1 MENIKTNLAPKSK
14 YPYKPPVSGEI
25 AIIASNIRTLDD
37 NGYIIKETF
46 RQLLECNFNTAVLH
60 GNIDDSSKK
69 DTLTTYLGYAKNEDP
84 IINILANCYFFD
96 LGGKNPENGIKQAEA
111 FVEFFKNEHT
121 YTDKKGDVVSN
132 NASVIKGWVLKDEPT
147 QDQLSQT
154 EYGYNLKSIYDYIL
168 GNDPQQRPVQINLV
182 GWFNH
187 SYENER
193 ENYKTYLDTF
203 QTNFNSNLW
212 SYDLY
217 PITQTSC
224 LINTSCNLADN
235 CKVNVYYKEF
245 YWDLNTYHERSKAT
259 GGVFWAHV
267 QSAEFINGSKL
278 HPAVLES
285 YIRFEAFSALAFG
298 AQGIVY
304 WTYRQ
309 QPNQPKEKYSSALID
324 RNFNKTPAWYFAKRV
339 NHEIK
344 QYSKV
349 FVNSELKK
357 WTHVG
362 EGYGQP
368 VINQRI
374 GALDGITASGIGA
387 LITQL
392 RTNGKNYLVI
402 VSHDVEEYQ
411 TVDMT
416 FAYAGVIELTPTTS
430 SGNHCREKV
439 LSTTS
444 IRRLLIPGGYLIY
457 EFKDAYA

>member
-1 MENIKTNLAPKSK
+1 MTTKSK

-25 AIIASNIRTLDD
+25 AIIASNIRTLED
-37 NGYIIKETF
+37 NGDIIKETF

-60 GNIDDSSKK
+60 GNIDSPEKK

-96 LGGKNPENGIKQAEA
+96 LGGDDAKKGIEQAEA
-111 FVEFFKNEHT
+111 FVKFFKNEHT
-121 YTDKKGDVVSN
+121 YTNQKGEVVSN
-132 NASVIKGWVLKDEPT
+132 NASVIKGWTLKDEPT

-154 EYGYNLKSIYDYIL
+154 EHGYNLKSIYGYIL
-168 GNDPQQRPVQINLV
+168 NKDPQCRPVQINLV

-187 SYENER
+187 SDENER
-193 ENYKTYLDTF
+193 KNYKTYLDTF
-203 QTNFNSNLW
+203 QNNFNSNLW

-224 LINTSCNLADN
+224 LINTSCNPADN
-235 CKVNVYYKEF
+235 CKVNVNYKGF
-245 YWDLNTYHERSKAT
+245 YWDLNAYHERSKAT

-349 FVNSELKK
+349 FVNSELIR
-357 WTHVG
+357 WAHTG
-362 EGYGQP
+362 ENYGGP
-368 VINQRI
+368 SIGNGSFGAI
-374 GALDGITASGIGA
+374 LSIKASGAGALV
-387 LITQL
+387 TQL
-392 RTNGKNYLVI
+392 KTNGHNYMVI
-402 VSHDVEEYQ
+402 ISHDVEEYQ
-411 TVDMT
+411 TIDLT
-416 FAYAGVIELTPTTS
+416 FVPTRLYELTPLTS
-430 SGNHCREKV
+430 YGEHGKETQLKTR
-439 LSTTS
+439 T
-444 IRRLLIPGGYLIY
+444 IQRQLIPGGYLIY
-457 EFKDAYA
+457 EFIGDAS